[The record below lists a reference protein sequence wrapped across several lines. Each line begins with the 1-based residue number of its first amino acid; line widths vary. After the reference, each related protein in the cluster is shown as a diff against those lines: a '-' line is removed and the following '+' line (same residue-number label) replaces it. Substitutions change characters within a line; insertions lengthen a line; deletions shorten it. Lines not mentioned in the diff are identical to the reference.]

1 MAKLPF
7 SGILL
12 VAVGIRSVTTA
23 QTDSIVR
30 KRRNVMT
37 TQQSID
43 QAKTEAFVGKVLA
56 DTAGLAVTVMSS
68 IGDRLG
74 LFKSLAQQGPATS
87 EELAERV
94 HVNERYAR
102 EWLSAMASAGYLEYD
117 PATRRFTLPPEH
129 VPVLA
134 QEGGPVFFGGVQEEM
149 IGLAGPINQLMQAFR
164 TGGGVLM
171 EAYDP
176 SAWEGIARFTSGWF
190 ENLLGPVWLPAMPE
204 VRAKLERG
212 ALVAD
217 VGCGQ
222 GKALIKL
229 AQTYPQSRYVGY
241 DNFAPFI
248 QQATANAQA
257 AGVTDR
263 VRFEHLDVSAG
274 LPEQYD
280 VITTFDVVHD
290 AVNPRGLLRA
300 IRNALQPGGRYVC
313 LEINSSDKLEENI
326 GLLGAFFYSCSVLY
340 CMTTSL
346 AGHGEGLGTVGLP
359 ESKMREL
366 CAEAGFSNVRRVP
379 MENPFNILYEVTP

>member
-1 MAKLPF
+1 
-7 SGILL
+7 
-12 VAVGIRSVTTA
+12 
-23 QTDSIVR
+23 
-30 KRRNVMT
+30 MT
-37 TQQSID
+37 TQHTID
-43 QAKTEAFVGKVLA
+43 QAKADAFVGKVLG
-56 DTAGLAVTVMSS
+56 DTAALAVTVLSS

-74 LFKSLAQQGPATS
+74 LFKNLAQLGSATS
-87 EELAERV
+87 EELAERA

-117 PATRRFTLPPEH
+117 LATRRFTLPPEH

-134 QEGGPVFFGGVQEEM
+134 QEGGPVFLGGVQEEM
-149 IGLAGPINQLMQAFR
+149 VGLAGPVNQLMQAFR
-164 TGGGVLM
+164 SGGGVPM

-190 ENLLGPVWLPAMPE
+190 ENLLLQVWLPAMPE
-204 VRAKLERG
+204 VQAKLERG

-248 QQATANAQA
+248 EVAMANAQA
-257 AGVTDR
+257 AGVADR
-263 VRFEHLDVSAG
+263 VRFEHRDVSEG

-300 IRNALQPGGRYVC
+300 IHNGLCPGGHYVC
-313 LEINSSDKLEENI
+313 LEINSSDKLEENA

-346 AGHGEGLGTVGLP
+346 AHHGEGLGTAGLP
-359 ESKMREL
+359 ETKMREL
-366 CAEAGFSNVRRVP
+366 CAEAGFSSVRRVP